1 MFTGIVTHLG
11 RVLEVADGPVRR
23 IRISCPEGSGPESLG
38 ASIACAGICLTAAA
52 LDDARPARWFE
63 ADLSPETLARSTA
76 GSWQV
81 DRSINLERPLRV
93 GDELGG
99 HLVAGHV
106 DGLARLDS
114 RVPTDSSES
123 FTFSASPDLV
133 SRVSEKGSV
142 TLDGVSL
149 TVAAVRDAG
158 FEVSVIPHTLAVTS
172 LGGLAVGD
180 AVNLEID
187 LLMRYVARVLE
198 AAHV

>member
-1 MFTGIVTHLG
+1 M
-11 RVLEVADGPVRR
+11 
-23 IRISCPEGSGPESLG
+23 
-38 ASIACAGICLTAAA
+38 
-52 LDDARPARWFE
+52 
-63 ADLSPETLARSTA
+63 
-76 GSWQV
+76 
-81 DRSINLERPLRV
+81 
-93 GDELGG
+93 
-99 HLVAGHV
+99 
-106 DGLARLDS
+106 
-114 RVPTDSSES
+114 
-123 FTFSASPDLV
+123 
-133 SRVSEKGSV
+133 